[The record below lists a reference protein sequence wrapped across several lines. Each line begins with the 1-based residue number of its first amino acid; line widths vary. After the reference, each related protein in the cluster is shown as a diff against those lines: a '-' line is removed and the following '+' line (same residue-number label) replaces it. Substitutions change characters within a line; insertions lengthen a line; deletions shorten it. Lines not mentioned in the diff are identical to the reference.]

1 MIKWAKDEQMKQVVK
16 TKGILFLLIHS
27 FIHKPDIKQTF
38 ILSARMISN
47 LVVVPVLNF
56 KLKLLEYTQTYEKV
70 P

>member
-16 TKGILFLLIHS
+16 TKGILFLFL